1 MGIIYACDDEG
12 VFSNGQLY
20 WDDGEVV
27 DPEDNEYLL
36 LVFRGN
42 GVLKK
47 LKYFNKL
54 NIYFY

>member
-42 GVLKK
+42 GVVYLLRK
-47 LKYFNKL
+47 LHIFGG
-54 NIYFY
+54 F